1 MIRNKQEYK
10 YYLKQD
16 LLQLG
21 IDGTFKDYLK
31 NDIWR
36 FQRALRTAEYYQ
48 NCSKSKLLKLITR
61 FRYLSISKK
70 LGFTIPLNTFKEG
83 LSIAHYGTIVVNG
96 KARVGRNCRIH
107 VCVNIG
113 ADILDGSIAPTIG
126 DNAYIGPGAKLYGGI
141 VLGDN
146 VTVGANAVVN
156 KSFSDGNCVLAG
168 VPAKIIS
175 NLPIKRK

>member
-1 MIRNKQEYK
+1 MIKSKQEYK

-21 IDGTFKDYLK
+21 ISGTFKDYVK

-48 NCSKSKLLKLITR
+48 NCSKSKALKFLTK

-96 KARVGRNCRIH
+96 KAKIGRNCRIH

-113 ADILDGSIAPTIG
+113 ADINDGNSAPTIG
-126 DNAYIGPGAKLYGGI
+126 DNSYIGPGAKLYGGI

-146 VTVGANAVVN
+146 ITIGANSVVN
-156 KSFSDGNCVLAG
+156 KSFIDGNCVLAG
-168 VPAKIIS
+168 VPAKVIS
-175 NLPIKRK
+175 STPIKRG